1 MKTEYVVVAGP
12 PSVCGSAR
20 RIHRLPRPRESRRA
34 RSSSTNS
41 GSWTGSMTRSGCNR
55 LKGQESA
62 SVQVQHVEVEPI
74 DGEAWKVTN
83 VETKNYASL

>member
-1 MKTEYVVVAGP
+1 
-12 PSVCGSAR
+12 
-20 RIHRLPRPRESRRA
+20 
-34 RSSSTNS
+34 
-41 GSWTGSMTRSGCNR
+41 MTRSGCNR